1 MLLKSII
8 DSIES
13 VAPRSAQES
22 WDNSGMQVGDTGRD
36 IQSVLLTTDVTT
48 DVVDEAI
55 MLGCQLIISHHPLL
69 FHGLKQVCGQTP
81 QARIVE
87 KAIKHDIAIYSAHT
101 SLDSV
106 PGGINTRLADI
117 LGLQDYRVLQPSGRS
132 DSAGGLAGNAGLTA
146 QAVGLG
152 VIGSF
157 PEPMPFDSFLKHVRA
172 RLDTTYIRYSLP
184 HLSPFTF
191 HLSPFTFQFSVS
203 KVALCGGSGAEFIP
217 EAIAQGADVYLT
229 ADVKYHE
236 FQEADGRIAIVD
248 IDHWV
253 SEKHARDI
261 FRDLLAP
268 LAPQGLTCYI
278 SEKDHTPIHIY

>member
-1 MLLKSII
+1 
-8 DSIES
+8 
-13 VAPRSAQES
+13 
-22 WDNSGMQVGDTGRD
+22 MQVGDTGRD
-36 IQSVLLTTDVTT
+36 IESVLLTTDVTT

-117 LGLQDYRVLQPSGRS
+117 LGLRDYRILQPSG
-132 DSAGGLAGNAGLTA
+132 
-146 QAVGLG
+146 QEVGLG

-172 RLDTTYIRYSLP
+172 RLCITYIRYTLP
-184 HLSPFTF
+184 KTQSANLQIFESSN
-191 HLSPFTFQFSVS
+191 LQIS

-261 FRDLLAP
+261 FRDILAP
-268 LAPQGLTCYI
+268 LAPLGVTCHI
-278 SEKDHTPIHIY
+278 SKSDHTPIYCVTDKII